1 MISHRTVRAS
11 LIRAARLCICAGLVL
26 GGTGI
31 AIGPAVAQEAA
42 SAVQDVVLVDV
53 ALPLGDTVFKAA
65 RVTVS
70 GTRLSRGDLM
80 AILKPDSPEPW
91 GPRLARLEA
100 ASITIP
106 VLVSE
111 HPGRGESMQTV
122 TYREVAARDVRAG
135 RIAELTLAGAGIAV
149 TGAHRGS
156 GTYGRI
162 VASDLDLA
170 ALVRLSSESGDG
182 KGPVQRIYG
191 SVQVADV
198 TYTEDSGIA
207 IRIAGLE
214 GRDLGG
220 RQISRGWN
228 GAMSTL
234 TEGLNGVDPEM
245 KAAERG
251 KLAATAA
258 DLADAI
264 SFGSL
269 ELRGLA
275 ISRTG
280 PGEPTLVEVG
290 HLAQIGTGAETGTTL
305 EAITFAQGDL
315 KARLGR
321 VALTGVSL
329 VPTIAT
335 LRRLADPDTAV
346 TDDELRRLTPAVG
359 GLALQD
365 LNVEI
370 PSDPVP
376 ASREGGKEL
385 GTESGKAAGKPPAAA
400 RPGDPLG
407 TPAATG
413 AVPIRLTLR
422 SGALTLGPL
431 RDGVPTA
438 SRLDLSGLTFPA
450 AMVAGLPVLGA
461 LPDYGYADLDLNLV
475 VDSAWDE
482 DKREVTLREM
492 TLSGRDIGSLRLA
505 GTIGGMGPELFASRI
520 PASTLLMLSA
530 TAKALDLTIQNTGLF
545 ERFLAAQAKALSLKP
560 EELRQEYVAASQ
572 FGVPAMLGNSP
583 AARAIGA
590 AVGQFVTK
598 PGRLTMTAKAKNSA
612 GLGFADFGLARTPGA
627 VLDKLD
633 VDAKAD

>member
-11 LIRAARLCICAGLVL
+11 LIRAARLCLCAGLVL
-26 GGTGI
+26 GVGTTGR
-31 AIGPAVAQEAA
+31 PAAAQEAA

-65 RVTVS
+65 RITVS
-70 GTRLSRGDLM
+70 GTRLSRDDLT
-80 AILKPDSPEPW
+80 AILKADSPEPW
-91 GPRLARLEA
+91 APRLARLEA
-100 ASITIP
+100 ASISIP

-111 HPGRGESMQTV
+111 HPGPGGSLQTV

-135 RIAELTLAGAGIAV
+135 RIAELTMAGAGVSV
-149 TGAHRGS
+149 TGAHPGS

-182 KGPVQRIYG
+182 KGPVQRIYAAIQA
-191 SVQVADV
+191 SDV
-198 TYTEDSGIA
+198 TYTEASGVT

-214 GRDLGG
+214 GRDFGG
-220 RQISRGWN
+220 RQVPGGWN
-228 GAMSTL
+228 GAMA
-234 TEGLNGVDPEM
+234 GLARGLEAVDPEM
-245 KAAERG
+245 TAAERG
-251 KLAATAA
+251 KLAGTAT
-258 DLADAI
+258 DLA
-264 SFGSL
+264 
-269 ELRGLA
+269 
-275 ISRTG
+275 
-280 PGEPTLVEVG
+280 
-290 HLAQIGTGAETGTTL
+290 GAESGTTL
-305 EAITFAQGDL
+305 EAIAFAQGGL
-315 KARLGR
+315 KARLAR

-329 VPTIAT
+329 APTIAT
-335 LRRLADPDTAV
+335 LRRLANPDTAV
-346 TDDELRRLTPAVG
+346 TDEELRRLTPAVG

-365 LNVEI
+365 LSLDM
-370 PSDPVP
+370 PGAPAPVGKEP
-376 ASREGGKEL
+376 GRTASR
-385 GTESGKAAGKPPAAA
+385 PPATAKS
-400 RPGDPLG
+400 GDPLA
-407 TPAATG
+407 TPAAPG
-413 AVPIRLTLR
+413 AAPVHLALR
-422 SGALTLGPL
+422 SGALTFGPL

-450 AMVAGLPVLGA
+450 AMVAGMPVLGA

-482 DKREVTLREM
+482 AKREVAVREM

-505 GTIGGMGPELFASRI
+505 GTIGGLGPELFASHI
-520 PASTLLMLSA
+520 PAASLLMLTA

-560 EELRQEYVAASQ
+560 EELRQEYVAATQ

-590 AVGQFVTK
+590 ALGQFVTK
-598 PGRLTMTAKAKNSA
+598 PGRLTMTAKAKNAA

-633 VDAKAD
+633 VDAKVE

>member
-11 LIRAARLCICAGLVL
+11 LIRAARLCLCAGLVL
-26 GGTGI
+26 GVGTTGR
-31 AIGPAVAQEAA
+31 PAAAQEAA

-65 RVTVS
+65 RITVS
-70 GTRLSRGDLM
+70 GTRLSRDDLT
-80 AILKPDSPEPW
+80 AILKADSPEPW
-91 GPRLARLEA
+91 APRLARLEA
-100 ASITIP
+100 ASISIP

-111 HPGRGESMQTV
+111 HPGPGGSLQTV

-135 RIAELTLAGAGIAV
+135 RIAELTMAGAGVSV
-149 TGAHRGS
+149 TGAHPGS

-182 KGPVQRIYG
+182 KGPVQRIYAAIQA
-191 SVQVADV
+191 SDV
-198 TYTEDSGIA
+198 TYTEASGVT

-214 GRDLGG
+214 GRDFGG
-220 RQISRGWN
+220 RQVPGGWN
-228 GAMSTL
+228 GAMA
-234 TEGLNGVDPEM
+234 GLARELEAVDPEM
-245 KAAERG
+245 TAAERG
-251 KLAATAA
+251 KLAGTAA
-258 DLADAI
+258 DLADAVA
-264 SFGSL
+264 FGSL

-280 PGEPTLVEVG
+280 AGEPMLVEVG
-290 HLAQIGTGAETGTTL
+290 RLAHGGTGAESGTTL
-305 EAITFAQGDL
+305 EAIAFAQGGL
-315 KARLGR
+315 KARLAR

-329 VPTIAT
+329 APTIAT
-335 LRRLADPDTAV
+335 LRRLANPDTAV
-346 TDDELRRLTPAVG
+346 TDEELRRLTPAVG

-365 LNVEI
+365 LSLDM
-370 PSDPVP
+370 PGAPAPVGKEP
-376 ASREGGKEL
+376 GRTASR
-385 GTESGKAAGKPPAAA
+385 PPATAKS
-400 RPGDPLG
+400 GDPLA
-407 TPAATG
+407 TPAAPG
-413 AVPIRLTLR
+413 AAPVHLALR
-422 SGALTLGPL
+422 SGALTFGPL

-450 AMVAGLPVLGA
+450 AMVAGMPVLGA

-482 DKREVTLREM
+482 AKREVAVREM

-505 GTIGGMGPELFASRI
+505 GTIGGLGPELFASHI
-520 PASTLLMLSA
+520 PAASLLMLTA

-560 EELRQEYVAASQ
+560 EELRQEYVAATQ

-590 AVGQFVTK
+590 ALGQFVTK
-598 PGRLTMTAKAKNSA
+598 PGRLTMTAKAKNAA

-633 VDAKAD
+633 VDAKVE